1 MVQGHCHS
9 ILTPFVPS
17 WVLGFGFTSPKNSV
31 YMSILWP
38 RTSPQRTN
46 KIIPMLRIG
55 NQQYINNINRQFSK
69 EESVRYST

>member
-1 MVQGHCHS
+1 MLSGVGAVDDVV
-9 ILTPFVPS
+9 IREEFII
-17 WVLGFGFTSPKNSV
+17 F
-31 YMSILWP
+31 

-55 NQQYINNINRQFSK
+55 NQQYINNINRQFST